1 MLKCDLVFNFSSNV
15 SIIDTRLSLGLI
27 SFNSL
32 KSFIFIKLNG
42 LKDEDKKSDLLEFG
56 KFISLLILLIKYYWD
71 LFYFYIR
78 GIK

>member
-42 LKDEDKKSDLLEFG
+42 LKDVDK
-56 KFISLLILLIKYYWD
+56 
-71 LFYFYIR
+71 
-78 GIK
+78 